1 MALVKGH
8 PWQETEDMF
17 GHYVK
22 MAAWPRT
29 GGQETLATEDW
40 APRVDIAESDKEFMI
55 KVEIPEVKKEDIR
68 IAVNN
73 GFLTIRGHRKK
84 EEEEKGKKFHRVER
98 YYGSFSRSFM
108 LPDNIDETKI
118 EASFEDGILNLQVP
132 KTEEAKQ
139 RTIEVKVK

>member
-1 MALVKGH
+1 MARDGGH
-8 PWQETEDMF
+8 VWPLRKN
-17 GHYVK
+17 G
-22 MAAWPRT
+22 AWPRT